1 MTLEI
6 PRHTSPDSLFESLWL
21 ESPNRIGRGTSRDV
35 YEISG
40 HPDKVLKVSSGP
52 SNYSN
57 WMEILVY
64 CQFKDTGGLAELL
77 SWSWSGKFLIME
89 RLAPL
94 DPGDLDSHRA
104 PSYLT
109 DRKPE
114 NYGKDSSGKI
124 KALDYA
130 ALALAS
136 PSSDF
141 FGLF

>member
-1 MTLEI
+1 MTITI

-21 ESPNRIGRGTSRDV
+21 ESPARIGRGTDRDV
-35 YEISG
+35 YEIPG
-40 HPDKVLKVSSGP
+40 HPDKVLKVSTGR
-52 SNYSN
+52 SNFSN
-57 WMEILVY
+57 WTEILVY
-64 CQFKDTGGLAELL
+64 HQFKDTGELAEIF
-77 SWSWSGKFLIME
+77 SWSWSGKFLVME

-94 DPGDLDSHRA
+94 DRGELSSHLI

-114 NYGKDSSGKI
+114 NYGKDASGRI

-130 ALALAS
+130 ALILAK

-141 FGLF
+141 L